1 VSIYQSPP
9 SFFLLFPYDK
19 GKKKK
24 KHCFDGKKIIFFSPA
39 FALFL
44 SVQSEQTPPIIL
56 DYFDFK
62 EYPNS

>member
-1 VSIYQSPP
+1 MI
-9 SFFLLFPYDK
+9 K
-19 GKKKK
+19 ARKK